1 MNDDQV
7 KAWINLAE
15 YDLETAKAM
24 LDTGRYL
31 YVTFMSQQAI
41 EKTLKAI
48 FVSKKGEIPPRT
60 HNLLYLIDILQLT
73 VSDDDKNICAQLNQF
88 YLGHRY
94 PGSIMDLVKAIDQ
107 QKAGFYFERAKEL
120 MGCLKQNIV

>member
-1 MNDDQV
+1 
-7 KAWINLAE
+7 
-15 YDLETAKAM
+15 M

-48 FVSKKGEIPPRT
+48 FVSKKSEIPPRT

-94 PGSIMDLVKAIDQ
+94 PGSIMDLVKAVDQ
-107 QKAGFYFERAKEL
+107 QKAVYYFERAKEL

>member
-1 MNDDQV
+1 MNDQV
-7 KAWINLAE
+7 KAWVNLAD
-15 YDLETAKAM
+15 YDFETAKAM

-31 YVTFMSQQAI
+31 YVTFMCQQAI

-48 FVSKKGEIPPRT
+48 FVAKKNEIPPRT

-73 VSDDDKNICAQLNQF
+73 VSEDDKNICAQLNQF

-94 PGSIMDLVKAIDQ
+94 PGSIMDLVKAVDQ
-107 QKAGFYFERAKEL
+107 QKAVYYFDKTKEL
-120 MGCLKQNIV
+120 MGCLKQSLV

>member
-1 MNDDQV
+1 MNDQA

-24 LDTGRYL
+24 LESGRYL

-48 FVSKKGEIPPRT
+48 FVFKKSEIPPRT

-73 VSDDDKNICAQLNQF
+73 VSDDDKTLCAQLNQF

-94 PGSIMDLVKAIDQ
+94 PGSIMDLVKTVDRQMAAD
-107 QKAGFYFERAKEL
+107 YFDKTKEL
-120 MGCLKQNIV
+120 MGCLKQSLV